1 MPLGWASRLGQNIK
15 PDTVIINSLYFYPD
29 HHRMQSKID
38 ISLPKVIVLGTG
50 GTIAG
55 VSTAHAAQAG
65 YRAGALDIA
74 ALVAAAPGIEL
85 LANLQAEQIAS
96 IDSKDMGAAVWEQ
109 LARRIRDGLQQE
121 DVAGCVVTHGS
132 DTMEETAYFLHCVLP
147 AGKPVVLTAAMR
159 PATALS
165 ADGPRNLYDAVQV
178 AASQQARGLGVVC
191 VLHGRIHGACDV
203 SKAQPTAVDAFS
215 SGERGPLGFVGVQ
228 GVQITRQLP
237 SQPSGPLPL
246 TPWQPPREGWPRVE
260 LVHSHAGADGAVVR
274 ALMQASQSGD
284 PSHKLAGLVVLGT
297 GSGTVH
303 EQLQTALDEAEA
315 TGLRVAYASRVGAL
329 SGGDFDGLNAVKIR
343 IRLMLELAAAAA

>member
-1 MPLGWASRLGQNIK
+1 MGWASRLGQNIQ

-29 HHRMQSKID
+29 FHPMQSPIE
-38 ISLPKVIVLGTG
+38 ISLPQVIVLGTG

-55 VSTAHAAQAG
+55 VATLHPAQAG
-65 YRAGALDIA
+65 YRAGVLDIA
-74 ALVAAAPGIEL
+74 DLVAAAPGIEQ
-85 LANLQAEQIAS
+85 LAALRAEQIAS
-96 IDSKDMGAAVWEQ
+96 IDSKDMDAAIWMQ
-109 LARRIRDGLQQE
+109 LASRIREGLQQ
-121 DVAGCVVTHGS
+121 DGVAGCVVTHGS
-132 DTMEETAYFLHCVLP
+132 DTLEETAYFLHCVLP

-178 AASQQARGLGVVC
+178 AASPQAHGLGVVC
-191 VLHGRIHGACDV
+191 VLHGRIHSACDV
-203 SKAQPTAVDAFS
+203 SKSQPTAVDAFS
-215 SGERGPLGFVGVQ
+215 SGERGPLGFVGPQ

-237 SQPSGPLPL
+237 LLALGQSPRA
-246 TPWQPPREGWPRVE
+246 PWLPPRASWPRVE

-274 ALMQASQSGD
+274 ALMLAPQSDD
-284 PSHKLAGLVVLGT
+284 PSQKLAGLVVLGT

-303 EQLQTALDEAEA
+303 ERLQAALDEAEA
-315 TGLRVAYASRVGAL
+315 GGVRVAYASRVGAV